1 MKGTD
6 LKREDPVARTNR
18 QGFTLVE
25 FLISFVLTSLLITGI
40 AQLAIHAL
48 LIKRSAD
55 LNLTSSELV
64 SSKLE
69 DLKSLSFESDEMKEG
84 QYKETLTTENTHE
97 PWVREWRIQDISPSL
112 KRIEIHCFSQ
122 NRPFKKIR
130 LILLLS
136 RELGF

>member
-6 LKREDPVARTNR
+6 PKREDPDTRTNR

-25 FLISFVLTSLLITGI
+25 FLISFVLTTLLITGT

-48 LIKRSAD
+48 LVKRSAD

-64 SSKLE
+64 ASKLE
-69 DLKSLSFESDEMKEG
+69 HLKSLSFESDEMKQG
-84 QYKETLTTENTHE
+84 QYTETLTIEDTLE

-112 KRIEIHCFSQ
+112 KSIEIHCFSQ
-122 NRPFKKIR
+122 NKPFKKIR